1 MDIPESA
8 YYNAV
13 AITLGGDYRRIKKA
27 RGVFADWRGAYHGLR
42 DSGLFETPSVP
53 DPEEAF
59 DLMRRA
65 EIQLLLQEDAA
76 FPPYLREI
84 PHTPFGIYVRGNIK
98 EETPRISV
106 VGTRRATA
114 EGKLIASQFA
124 RELCAAGFTIVSGLA
139 FGIDAAAHTGALAAI
154 EAGAGA
160 NTIAVLAGGL
170 NAIYPGTNER
180 LARKILA
187 SGGAIVSE
195 YPLGEPPYPGRF
207 IERNR
212 MVSGLSQG
220 VLIVEAPER
229 SGALATARFAF
240 EQSRD
245 LFVVPGPIT
254 HSNFKGSHAL
264 IRQGA
269 ELATCAQDILDA
281 YGITRKEAHAAAAQG
296 ASPEETLILSA
307 LRNSRRPLSVDKIIE
322 AAKLEPRI
330 VNQNLSFLLMK
341 RLIKESGTGYT
352 I

>member
-13 AITLGGDYRRIKKA
+13 AITMGGDYRRIKKA
-27 RGVFADWRGAYHGLR
+27 RGTFADWRGAYHRLR
-42 DSGLFETPSVP
+42 DGELFGTPAAS

-65 EIQLLLQEDAA
+65 EVRLLLREDAA

-84 PHTPFGIYVRGNIK
+84 PHAPFGIYVRGNIK
-98 EETPRISV
+98 EEAPRMSI
-106 VGTRRATA
+106 VGTRRATTD
-114 EGKLIASQFA
+114 GKLTASQFA
-124 RELCAAGFTIVSGLA
+124 RELCAAGFTVVSGLA
-139 FGIDAAAHTGALAAI
+139 FGIDAAAHAGALAAL
-154 EAGAGA
+154 ESGASG

-170 NAIYPGTNER
+170 NAIYPETNER
-180 LARKILA
+180 LALKILA

-212 MVSGLSQG
+212 IVSGLSQG
-220 VLIVEAPER
+220 VLIVEAPEH

-245 LFVVPGPIT
+245 LFVAPGPIT
-254 HSNFKGSHAL
+254 HTNFKGSHAL

-269 ELATCAQDILDA
+269 ELVTCAQDILDA
-281 YGITRKEAHAAAAQG
+281 YGITRRDAHLIAECG
-296 ASPEETLILSA
+296 ASPAETLILSV
-307 LRNSRRPLSVDKIIE
+307 LRSSRRPLSVDKIIE

-330 VNQNLSFLLMK
+330 VNQTISFLLMK
-341 RLIKESGTGYT
+341 HLIKESGTGYT